1 MAYPYDMPVQ
11 NFGSAYPAAGAGLSP
26 QQLGVFG
33 AIPMPQYVPNDP
45 RRRMW
50 LPNVPNVP
58 VAAPPAPVPPPA
70 PAPQGIEM
78 TPFQKKLAKAAPI
91 IGGATA
97 LGGAAASLYQITAN
111 DEVQRANRK
120 RLAELERLQK
130 AGQLGLTPVEQQQL
144 QASLYTPMQRALA
157 QGQAQAEKAQ
167 ASLGDR
173 GSAGDYAQIRQE
185 SAKNAAAAQRDVATQ
200 VQGAKEAKKQQQLGE
215 IEARRQAKA
224 QYKADDLSMLF
235 GNLAKSAAA
244 GGAIAGSPPGTM
256 PGTLLGLGGYPVGGP
271 NTVGLTP
278 EEAQMLGKLKQEGR
292 LDQILQRA
300 QALQGGM

>member
-33 AIPMPQYVPNDP
+33 AIPMPQYQPPSVYKPPTTNNAVGSSL
-45 RRRMW
+45 MKAAG
-50 LPNVPNVP
+50 P
-58 VAAPPAPVPPPA
+58 VALAGGPVGA
-70 PAPQGIEM
+70 I
-78 TPFQKKLAKAAPI
+78 L
-91 IGGATA
+91 GGAAA
-97 LGGAAASLYQITAN
+97 LGGAGASLYQITAN

-256 PGTLLGLGGYPVGGP
+256 PGTLLGLGGYPVGGA